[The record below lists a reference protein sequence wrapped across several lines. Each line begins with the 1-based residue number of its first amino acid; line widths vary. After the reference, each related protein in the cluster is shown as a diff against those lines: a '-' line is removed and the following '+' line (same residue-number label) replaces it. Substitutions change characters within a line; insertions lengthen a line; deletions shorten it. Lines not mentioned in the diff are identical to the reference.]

1 MRTEELFPILDEQ
14 VSVGFTGKVNILDAL
29 TKGLLGCVEIS
40 EGEIWSCKYVSNIGL
55 KAFFNLCVDSFEGD
69 NLFSYVVEP
78 EILQSSRSIHYPYS
92 VLKRKSA
99 EVLESYKESKSL
111 RPPGELKLI
120 INPEFLSNGA
130 QVEGDE
136 YDLLCSIAD
145 YNKVEEIYKN
155 CALLDYQI
163 TNALVSLRKKNALT
177 VVKKG

>member
-14 VSVGFTGKVNILDAL
+14 VSVGFTGKVNVLDDL
-29 TKGLLGCVEIS
+29 TKRLLGSIDLS
-40 EGEIWSCKYVSNIGL
+40 EGEVWSCSYRSNLGL
-55 KAFFNLCVDSFEGD
+55 KAFFNLCIDSFEGD
-69 NLFSYVVEP
+69 DIFSYVVEP

-99 EVLESYKESKSL
+99 EVLESFKESKSL
-111 RPPGELKLI
+111 RPPGGLKLI
-120 INPEFLSNGA
+120 VNPEFLTSGA

-155 CALLDYQI
+155 CELLDYQI